1 MKILTTKKHY
11 KNKLGENYETNT
23 YKFEASLIENSTNQN
38 QIKDIQENVVSLT
51 PKINYQEDKNFLE
64 NIQSAIQDVSDNQ
77 IKSAELTR
85 ILNLE

>member
-1 MKILTTKKHY
+1 MKPTLTNLKP
-11 KNKLGENYETNT
+11 
-23 YKFEASLIENSTNQN
+23 SLIDNSSNQN

-77 IKSAELTR
+77 R
-85 ILNLE
+85 YY